1 MELGGRD
8 NSNPLPSVQRWIPP
22 SALRRDA
29 LTPENVQDATFRKVR
44 ELLNKLTP
52 EKFDKLSDDLLQL
65 DLNSSKILK
74 GVILLIFEKA
84 LHETKYTSMYARL
97 CKRLTEQAPNFE
109 PPDESCTFKKH
120 LLWVCKNEFENR
132 SRATEAFGNL
142 PLSPDDEDRRQLA
155 KQKMLGNI
163 KFIGEL
169 GKHEIVTESILHTC
183 IQELLPK
190 NRKVQTNKDV
200 SENLECLCQIMKTC
214 GRILDSEKGQ
224 GLMNQYF
231 SRMKTVQTST
241 PHLPLRIRFM
251 LQDVE
256 DLRRNNWVPR
266 QANNPEKPVP
276 INQIIEEDHDPVN
289 FILPHRNNGMKE
301 YSEND
306 FFSRPLKTR
315 KDLMMSGT
323 GSNPV
328 STLNNHQSLDKYS
341 PYNNYGL
348 NLGNYRNHQNRNQNQ
363 NNQNN
368 YYQNRNNYN
377 NHNHAHNQ
385 NNNHSSNNIGK
396 DMPPRFKKMLQQST
410 NLEELSLRPP
420 AHSMLCKPPNVN
432 KPRSDPILAPPL
444 ITIKPSPPAPVKD
457 SFSEAIVIKQAPP
470 DKKQIAKKGPVKEE
484 VVKKVNQ
491 MLETYFTDKN
501 VENATNTLKDTKIP
515 DKLIVN
521 VLRAMFTGGYEKTEE
536 EQKLLFQLLGE
547 MKQEKIFTSVQFL
560 DYYRGLVNNMS
571 DKERE
576 SKKAYI
582 ANLAGESVKHNILNL
597 NEVAD
602 VTEKHGDLFLA
613 ILQTLHKVLG
623 KAELVKIFNESKINL
638 FNVIPDKADKTKEK
652 LSILLEEKNL
662 IFLFPLLKIQSELWK
677 HIKAENNPGNFY
689 KWLKDYL
696 EPQYSCD
703 AGFVN
708 ALVTV
713 IVKYITSECMMT
725 EDGQINTDHPNEK
738 SIHEKEKQLL
748 EKYKPVLVGFLAENV
763 DLQVTCVYA
772 VQVFCHSLHFPKGM
786 LLRWFNNLYNLEI
799 IEEEAFSKWREN
811 ISDAYPGKGEALFQV
826 NAWLNWLAEAES
838 EEEEEE
844 EEN

>member
-1 MELGGRD
+1 ATTDAPTGQGGGFRVSGGRD

-301 YSEND
+301 YS
-306 FFSRPLKTR
+306 
-315 KDLMMSGT
+315 
-323 GSNPV
+323 
-328 STLNNHQSLDKYS
+328 
-341 PYNNYGL
+341 
-348 NLGNYRNHQNRNQNQ
+348 
-363 NNQNN
+363 
-368 YYQNRNNYN
+368 
-377 NHNHAHNQ
+377 
-385 NNNHSSNNIGK
+385 
-396 DMPPRFKKMLQQST
+396 
-410 NLEELSLRPP
+410 
-420 AHSMLCKPPNVN
+420 
-432 KPRSDPILAPPL
+432 
-444 ITIKPSPPAPVKD
+444 
-457 SFSEAIVIKQAPP
+457 
-470 DKKQIAKKGPVKEE
+470 
-484 VVKKVNQ
+484 
-491 MLETYFTDKN
+491 
-501 VENATNTLKDTKIP
+501 
-515 DKLIVN
+515 
-521 VLRAMFTGGYEKTEE
+521 
-536 EQKLLFQLLGE
+536 
-547 MKQEKIFTSVQFL
+547 
-560 DYYRGLVNNMS
+560 
-571 DKERE
+571 
-576 SKKAYI
+576 
-582 ANLAGESVKHNILNL
+582 
-597 NEVAD
+597 
-602 VTEKHGDLFLA
+602 
-613 ILQTLHKVLG
+613 
-623 KAELVKIFNESKINL
+623 
-638 FNVIPDKADKTKEK
+638 
-652 LSILLEEKNL
+652 SI
-662 IFLFPLLKIQSELWK
+662 
-677 HIKAENNPGNFY
+677 
-689 KWLKDYL
+689 YL
-696 EPQYSCD
+696 Y
-703 AGFVN
+703 
-708 ALVTV
+708 
-713 IVKYITSECMMT
+713 
-725 EDGQINTDHPNEK
+725 
-738 SIHEKEKQLL
+738 
-748 EKYKPVLVGFLAENV
+748 
-763 DLQVTCVYA
+763 
-772 VQVFCHSLHFPKGM
+772 
-786 LLRWFNNLYNLEI
+786 LY
-799 IEEEAFSKWREN
+799 
-811 ISDAYPGKGEALFQV
+811 
-826 NAWLNWLAEAES
+826 
-838 EEEEEE
+838 
-844 EEN
+844 